1 MFRKRRRLAKIFS
14 AGLLLLFTTAA
25 AVFALGAPES
35 PTVPFHTPL
44 DSTKTFTIALEE
56 TSDAIIYDV
65 HLASDAN
72 SLLVLGGIYEG
83 LYSHDPQTALPKPA
97 LAAQASVSADGLHWT
112 FTLRDGIRFSNGDPI
127 TANSFLESW
136 LWLLSQSKKRDSS
149 FMASLLD
156 IVRGARDYRQ
166 GLGPAGSVGLKTI
179 NSHTLEIELVS
190 PAPYLPSLLCN
201 PAFAAVH
208 PSNRKNGSANNPL
221 EIIASGPYVVDQAE
235 ATAITLR
242 KQPWYWDYEET
253 ASDYIKVRFLSG
265 RALTLTYLE
274 RKIDWSQAY
283 IPTDA
288 LRNKQDLHL
297 FPEFSTGFFYFS
309 ASQGAY
315 AQAKVRQAL
324 SLLIPWDSVRDIS
337 KQVYPTDKLV
347 PTFPIS
353 MREVNKVDSVDHELA
368 FTLLQESGY
377 PQGVGL
383 PTLTMAI
390 HRGSQLLEAAHFIA
404 EVWSKELGLTVVLDV
419 VPLSVYSTIP
429 SQSPYDFAYITW
441 IGDFYDPFAFLHLW
455 SSDSSYNLGNYH
467 NPEFDSTIRQA
478 VASPDI
484 GDRQRLLQ
492 KAEDMLLTQGVVFPL
507 AHGLSINIVN
517 TTLVSGWYDN
527 LLNFH
532 PLKYLKRKD

>member
-1 MFRKRRRLAKIFS
+1 MRQRLAKTSII
-14 AGLLLLFTTAA
+14 GLLLLFTTAA
-25 AVFALGAPES
+25 VVCALGAVEAP
-35 PTVPFHTPL
+35 PVPIHAPL
-44 DSTKTFTIALEE
+44 DITDTFTIALEE
-56 TSDAIIYDV
+56 TSDPIIYEV
-65 HLASDAN
+65 QLASDAN
-72 SLLVLGGIYEG
+72 SLLVLGGLYEG
-83 LYSHDPQTALPKPA
+83 LYSHDPQTALPTLA
-97 LAAQASVSADGLHWT
+97 LGSEAAVSADGLHWT

-127 TANSFLESW
+127 TATTFLESW

-156 IVRGARDYRQ
+156 IVRGASDYRQ

-179 NSHTLEIELVS
+179 DSHTLELELVS

-208 PSNRKNGSANNPL
+208 PSNRKNGTVNTPL
-221 EIIASGPYVVDQAE
+221 EIIASGPYVVDQVE
-235 ATAITLR
+235 ATGITLR
-242 KQPWYWDYEET
+242 KQAWYWDYERT
-253 ASDYIKVRFLSG
+253 ASDYIVVRFLSD
-265 RALTLTYLE
+265 RALSLTYLE

-283 IPTDA
+283 IPAET
-288 LRNKQDLHL
+288 LRNKQDMHL
-297 FPEFSTGFFYFS
+297 FAEFSTGFFYFS
-309 ASQGAY
+309 AAQGPY
-315 AQAKVRQAL
+315 AEAKVRQAL
-324 SLLIPWDSVRDIS
+324 ALLIPWDSVRNIGG
-337 KQVYPTDKLV
+337 QVFPTDRLV

-353 MREVNKVDSVDHELA
+353 RREAREAVGVDRELA
-368 FTLLQESGY
+368 FTLLSESGF

-404 EVWSKELGLTVVLDV
+404 DAWSKELGLTVVLDV

-467 NPEFDSTIRQA
+467 NPEFDAIMQQVVSNQN
-478 VASPDI
+478 PE
-484 GDRQRLLQ
+484 DRQQLSRD
-492 KAEDMLLTQGVVFPL
+492 AEDLLLSQKVVFPL

-517 TTLVSGWYDN
+517 TAKVSGWYDN
-527 LLNFH
+527 LLNIH
-532 PLKYLKRKD
+532 PLKYLESE